1 MNTYDAIIIGGSF
14 AGLSAAM
21 QLARARRP
29 ILIIDGGQPRN
40 RFAAHSHGVFTHDGA
55 PGGELLEKARAQLSC
70 YPTVTFVSD
79 YAVQTEDLG
88 SHFSI
93 RTEGGK
99 IYAGKRLLLATG
111 LSDRLPD
118 LAGLEERW
126 GKTVLHCPYCHGY
139 EINQGKIGVL
149 ASVPMSVHQASIVAD
164 WGDVTLFTNDKIK
177 LDDEALNLLQKRKVK
192 IETTPVISID
202 GASPALDGVR
212 LADGRK
218 IPLDALFVAAQAEQ
232 SSPLAAQ
239 LGCDFDETPMG
250 LIVRTN
256 NAKLTNVTGVYAA
269 GDAARVPHNIT
280 LAMADGVMAAMGV
293 HQSLI
298 AAEVEH
304 A

>member
-55 PGGELLEKARAQLSC
+55 PGSELLKQARSQLAG
-70 YPTVTFVSD
+70 YPTVSFVSD
-79 YAVQTEDLG
+79 YATQAEDRG
-88 SHFSI
+88 DHFSI

-99 IYAGKRLLLATG
+99 TYTGKRLLLATG

-118 LAGLEERW
+118 LAGLAERW

-164 WGDVTLFTNDKIK
+164 WGDVTLFINGKIE

-192 IETTPVISID
+192 IETTPVISIE
-202 GASPALDGVR
+202 GASPALDGLR

-218 IPLDALFVAAQAEQ
+218 IQLDALFVAVQAEQ

-250 LIVRTN
+250 LIVRTSN
-256 NAKLTNVTGVYAA
+256 VKLTSVTGVYAA

-298 AAEVEH
+298 AAEVAH

>member
-1 MNTYDAIIIGGSF
+1 MKTYDAIIIGGSF

-55 PGGELLEKARAQLSC
+55 PGSELLAQARTQLAQ
-70 YPTVTFVSD
+70 YPSVSFVHD
-79 YAVQTEDLG
+79 KAVQAEDEG
-88 SHFSI
+88 SSFSI
-93 RTEGGK
+93 RTEGGQT
-99 IYAGKRLLLATG
+99 YSGRRLLLATG
-111 LSDRLPD
+111 LSDRLPE
-118 LAGLEERW
+118 LAGLKERW

-164 WGDVTLFTNDKIK
+164 WGDVTLFTNGKIE
-177 LDDEALNLLQKRKVK
+177 LDEEAATLLQKRKVK
-192 IETTPVISID
+192 IETTAVISIE
-202 GASPALDGVR
+202 GASPALDGLR
-212 LADGRK
+212 LADGRR
-218 IPLDALFVAAQAEQ
+218 IPLDALFVAVQAEQ

-239 LGCDFDETPMG
+239 LGCAFDETPMG
-250 LIVRTN
+250 LIVRSN
-256 NAKLTNVTGVYAA
+256 NVKLTTVTGVYAA

-298 AAEVEH
+298 AAEV
-304 A
+304 AQA

>member
-1 MNTYDAIIIGGSF
+1 MKIYDAIIIGGSF

-55 PGGELLEKARAQLSC
+55 PGSELLQQARAQLAQ
-70 YPTVTFVSD
+70 YPTVSFVSD
-79 YAVQTEDLG
+79 YAVQAKEADDGFT
-88 SHFSI
+88 I
-93 RTEGGK
+93 RTEAGNN
-99 IYAGKRLLLATG
+99 YAGRRLLLATG
-111 LSDRLPD
+111 LSDRLPE
-118 LAGLEERW
+118 LAGLKERW

-164 WGDVTLFTNDKIK
+164 WGDVTLFTNGKVE
-177 LDDEALNLLQKRKVK
+177 LDAEAMTLLQKRKVK
-192 IETTPVISID
+192 IETTPVISIE
-202 GASPALDGVR
+202 GSSPALDGLR
-212 LADGRK
+212 LADGRS
-218 IPLDALFVAAQAEQ
+218 IPLDALFVAVQAEQ

-239 LGCDFDETPMG
+239 LGCAFDETPMG
-250 LIVRTN
+250 FIVRTN
-256 NAKLTNVTGVYAA
+256 NVKLTTVTGVYAA

-298 AAEVEH
+298 AAEV
-304 A
+304 AQA